1 MISPP
6 DYFEPIRQSAS
17 RRWDQLEAD
26 PDLAG
31 PWHQLFRQVQSPRHV
46 LSELLQNADDAG
58 ATRASVT
65 VDEEGFLFGHDG
77 QDFEE
82 DHFRSLCRFA
92 YSNKRHLHTI
102 GFRGIGFKS
111 VFSLGDIVRLSTPSL
126 GVEFHRDRFT
136 EPHWNGTTSGDG
148 RTIISVDLKD
158 EGRRKE
164 VEKNLREWVES
175 AYSFLFFKSLRTLE
189 VEGAVVSW
197 EGERTGPV
205 PRSAWLGLGG
215 ASPEYLVIRSE
226 PGEFPDD
233 AVSEVRDERGASSD
247 FDLPACEVTIVLGAA
262 GRLFVVLPTGV
273 RPDLPFAINAPFVQ
287 DPARV
292 GIKDPSISPTNR
304 WLLDRAGRLAAQAML
319 GWLNRSDLPDAERAK
334 AYDLLVEPPGG
345 DDSIE
350 EACRAIVYEAFFD
363 ELGNKPCIIT
373 DRSALALPDAA
384 VVLPGELFEIW
395 STTEVTEILG
405 IEDSSTVSHALS
417 DAVQKK
423 LRDYFNLDW
432 WDRSKVASRLTASA
446 PPKPKTWRRLLTLWA
461 FLGPELAGPAWRD
474 ARRRVRLSPVPGS
487 PVLHP
492 AAELVRLGDKRLL
505 NREEDWQFLSTY
517 VDVLDPNWPRYLRKA
532 EGGGDESILAQIE
545 RAIDLQV
552 KLGLDSIS
560 TPTKVFERFVG
571 LFSARGEDN
580 QITTWVR
587 VAEIGAALGAS
598 PPSSSFLVTRDRQL
612 RPPTELVYDT
622 DGGVTSDH
630 PEAWVDSHVLN
641 ELYSGERVSCTPADW
656 DRWISAHL
664 QRMPPIAP
672 RPRSYW
678 NKSDLELELRKRGR
692 GEPVSPSY
700 SYPDFRLED
709 HDFEDQF
716 WAHWHS
722 IAESDPQVWERVLK
736 RLLAGGPTRP
746 ETRECRATEIARN
759 GYRRSLAVKG
769 VPAGWLAKLRE
780 LPCLRDTKGFLHT
793 PSELLCRT
801 QETEALQGVEPFVHI
816 ELDTPQNRELLVA
829 LGVGTRPNNAEII
842 LRKLRALST
851 VEQPP
856 VIEVGRLYQAL
867 DGVAA
872 ALPSG
877 ELIPLKQVF
886 VSESLIF
893 TAEAGWVTSANAFR
907 YGDEADAPEAP
918 LVLAELKDLSL
929 WSRIDVAERP
939 TAEMALAWLSN
950 LPTGMRLSPEEIR
963 RVRALQQRYPQRVWS
978 ECDRWLTLS
987 SKLTD
992 TSDLKFASSMQSLG
1006 TYSDLFSWVQDTT
1019 ANFQMLGTSVL
1030 AGEPF
1035 NHLPALASSIEE
1047 RLSEQTSAGR
1057 DLPQPW
1063 LNALAETLSR
1073 VRLPDEDQQAATR
1086 QLAETT
1092 TNSRVLCVE
1101 SLKTQRYL
1109 DGMPAGTPRSASAI
1123 WADRCIYVLNLPP
1136 AQLMKPLTDEIARRF
1151 EPYGLGD
1158 TVRLCYQRD
1167 PAFVRDYLA
1176 ANFEFDPVP
1185 EGEQESA
1192 ESDAEGPIADQAGS
1206 ILRPGASVTP
1216 STHAAGLAPVNDH
1229 GSDDEQPAPPVGPAD
1244 DGPSVEEADSSDD
1257 ATRGEIRTPR
1267 TRPTHPQHP
1276 SLMERLARSLGYH
1289 PDGAGQFRHP
1299 NGMLLRRVPQ
1309 VVFPWEETSPDGTLE
1324 RCYWSKEVR
1333 WKEHPVELEAEVW
1346 NGCIQDPE
1354 SRALVLEGPDGE
1366 PEVVTGDQLRNLQ
1379 TSGLLQVHAASY
1391 RIVIAHE

>member
-1 MISPP
+1 MTQPP
-6 DYFEPIRQSAS
+6 HYYEAVKNAAAE
-17 RRWDQLEAD
+17 RWDKLEAD

-58 ATRASVT
+58 ATKAIVT
-65 VDEEGFLFGHDG
+65 VDEERFQFAHDG

-92 YSNKRHLHTI
+92 YSTKRHLHTI

-111 VFSLGDIVRLSTPSL
+111 VFSLGDIVRLRTPTL
-126 GVEFHRDRFT
+126 GVEFHRHHFT
-136 EPHWNGTTSGDG
+136 EPHWNGTVSGDG

-164 VEKNLREWVES
+164 VEKNLQEWVES

-189 VEGAVVSW
+189 VEGAVISW
-197 EGERTGPV
+197 DGDRAGPV
-205 PRSAWLGLGG
+205 PRSEWLGLGG

-226 PGEFPDD
+226 PGDFPED
-233 AVSEVRDERGASSD
+233 AVSEVREERGAGSD
-247 FDLPACEVTIVLGAA
+247 FDLPPCEVTLVVGAA

-319 GWLNRSDLPDAERAK
+319 DWLNRSDLPDTERTR

-350 EACRAIVYEAFFD
+350 EACRAIVHEAFLD
-363 ELGNKPCIIT
+363 ALGNKPCILT
-373 DRSALALPDAA
+373 GGSALVSQDAA
-384 VVLPGELFEIW
+384 IVLPEELFDIW
-395 STTEVTEILG
+395 STTEVAEILG
-405 IEDSSTVSHALS
+405 IEDRSAVSHALS
-417 DAVQKK
+417 DAGQKK

-432 WDRSKVASRLTASA
+432 WDRSKVASRLMAST
-446 PPKPKTWRRLLTLWA
+446 PPKPKTWRKLLALWA
-461 FLGPELAGPAWRD
+461 FVGPELAGPAWRD
-474 ARRRVRLSPVPGS
+474 TRGRVRLSPVPGS
-487 PVLHP
+487 RVLHP
-492 AAELVRLGDKRLL
+492 AAELVRLGDRRLL
-505 NREEDWQFLSTY
+505 NREEDWQFLSEY

-532 EGGGDESILAQIE
+532 EGSGDESTTGQIE
-545 RAIDLQV
+545 SALDLQA
-552 KLGLDSIS
+552 KLGLDSAS

-571 LFSARGEDN
+571 LFTARGEDSK
-580 QITTWVR
+580 IATWVR

-598 PPSSSFLVTRDRQL
+598 PPSLSFLVTRDRQL
-612 RPPTELVYDT
+612 RPPTELVYDA
-622 DGGVTSDH
+622 DGRIVEDH
-630 PEAWVDSHVLN
+630 PATWVDSHVLH

-656 DRWISAHL
+656 DKWVSAHL
-664 QRMPPIAP
+664 RRMPPITP
-672 RPRSYW
+672 RPRSFW
-678 NKSDLELELRKRGR
+678 NKSDLDLELRNRR
-692 GEPVSPSY
+692 HGESVYSSY
-700 SYPDFRLED
+700 SYPSFRLDD

-716 WAHWHS
+716 WTHWHS
-722 IAESDPQVWERVLK
+722 VADSDPPVWERVLK
-736 RLLAGGPTRP
+736 RILAASPIRA
-746 ETRECRATEIARN
+746 ETRECRVTEIARN
-759 GYRRSLAVKG
+759 GSRRSLGAKG

-780 LPCLRDTKGFLHT
+780 LPCLRDTKGFLHK

-851 VEQPP
+851 AEQPP
-856 VIEVGRLYQAL
+856 VIELGKLYQAL

-872 ALPSG
+872 ALPLG
-877 ELIPLKQVF
+877 ELAPLKQVF
-886 VSESLIF
+886 ASESLIF
-893 TAEAGWVTSANAFR
+893 TTEAGWVSSANAFR

-918 LVLAELKDLSL
+918 LVLAELKDLPL
-929 WSRIDVAERP
+929 WSRLGVAERP

-950 LPTGMRLSPEEIR
+950 LPTGTRLPPEEIR

-987 SKLTD
+987 SRLTH

-1006 TYSDLFSWVQDTT
+1006 TYADLFSWVQDAT

-1035 NHLPALASSIEE
+1035 NHLPTLASSIEE
-1047 RLSEQTSAGR
+1047 RLSEQTSVGR

-1063 LNALAETLSR
+1063 LSALAEVLTR
-1073 VRLPDEDQQAATR
+1073 VLLPDRDQQAAVR

-1167 PAFVRDYLA
+1167 PAFVHDYLD
-1176 ANFEFDPVP
+1176 ANFDFGPAP
-1185 EGEQESA
+1185 ECDQESA
-1192 ESDAEGPIADQAGS
+1192 ESGAEGSTTEQVDS
-1206 ILRPGASVTP
+1206 TLRPSASVTP
-1216 STHAAGLAPVNDH
+1216 SNHVAGSAPVDDS
-1229 GSDDEQPAPPVGPAD
+1229 GSGDEQPAPPVVLAD
-1244 DGPSVEEADSSDD
+1244 DGPSVEPEADDSD
-1257 ATRGEIRTPR
+1257 TSRGEIRTPR
-1267 TRPTHPQHP
+1267 TRPTQPPHP
-1276 SLMERLARSLGYH
+1276 SLMERLARSLGYQ
-1289 PDGAGQFRHP
+1289 PDGASQFRHP

-1309 VVFPWEETSPDGTLE
+1309 AVFPWEETSPDGTLE
-1324 RCYWSKEVR
+1324 KCYWSKEVR
-1333 WKEHPVELEAEVW
+1333 WKEQPVELEAEVW

-1354 SRALVLEGPDGE
+1354 SRALVLEGPEGE
-1366 PEVVTGDQLRNLQ
+1366 PEVVTGDQLRKLQ
-1379 TSGLLQVHAASY
+1379 TSGVLQVHAASY